1 MQNTLMREYIDIDP
15 KKLYNITNDGKEV
28 ENMEVVLS
36 PKYQVVIP
44 REIREN
50 LKLKKNQKLAVIVKN
65 GVISLIPIPSLDELR
80 GMAKGIEIKQ
90 IREEGE
96 RI

>member
-1 MQNTLMREYIDIDP
+1 MTSIL
-15 KKLYNITNDGKEV
+15 KSYNFSNDNQKGDK
-28 ENMEVVLS
+28 MEVVIS

-44 REIREN
+44 KQIREA
-50 LKLKKNQKLAVIVKN
+50 LKLKKNQKLALIVKN
-65 GVISLIPIPSLDELR
+65 GVISLIPIPSLEELK
-80 GMAKGIEIKQ
+80 GIAKGIEIKE

>member
-1 MQNTLMREYIDIDP
+1 LTSIL
-15 KKLYNITNDGKEV
+15 KSYNFSNDNQKGDK
-28 ENMEVVLS
+28 MEVVIS

-44 REIREN
+44 KQIREA
-50 LKLKKNQKLAVIVKN
+50 LKLKKNQKLALIVKN
-65 GVISLIPIPSLDELR
+65 GVISLIPIPSLEELK
-80 GMAKGIEIKQ
+80 GIAKGIEIKE

>member
-1 MQNTLMREYIDIDP
+1 MTSIL
-15 KKLYNITNDGKEV
+15 KSYNFSNDNQKGDK
-28 ENMEVVLS
+28 MEVVIS

-44 REIREN
+44 KQIREA
-50 LKLKKNQKLAVIVKN
+50 LKLKKNQKLALIVKN
-65 GVISLIPIPSLDELR
+65 GIISLIPIPSLEELK
-80 GMAKGIEIKQ
+80 GIAKGIEIKE

>member
-1 MQNTLMREYIDIDP
+1 
-15 KKLYNITNDGKEV
+15 
-28 ENMEVVLS
+28 MEVVIS

-44 REIREN
+44 KQIREA
-50 LKLKKNQKLAVIVKN
+50 LKLKKNQKLALIVKN
-65 GVISLIPIPSLDELR
+65 GVISLIPIPSLEELK
-80 GMAKGIEIKQ
+80 GIAKGIEIKE